1 MGDVLRWL
9 TLPAVLPSGAILFDG
24 LRGEAEVTS
33 ALALPAARFL
43 VLECAP
49 EERLWRLCGRNDPF
63 DGTHGRETAATGE
76 GAESIRAGLVEQK
89 FDSLVSGDVLDRLTR
104 SLADLNIDPAV
115 VSRGAAII
123 VEESR
128 HYDPDAATAAL
139 RRLAP
144 NRTLVVDTAA
154 TRPADVAA
162 AVAAK
167 WPDLM
172 DV

>member
-1 MGDVLRWL
+1 M
-9 TLPAVLPSGAILFDG
+9 
-24 LRGEAEVTS
+24 
-33 ALALPAARFL
+33 
-43 VLECAP
+43 
-49 EERLWRLCGRNDPF
+49 
-63 DGTHGRETAATGE
+63 
-76 GAESIRAGLVEQK
+76 
-89 FDSLVSGDVLDRLTR
+89 SGDVLDRLTR